1 MIRVLMKL
9 RIRDR
14 DHFRITLFRFTSTI
28 FLLTFA
34 FASPAM
40 AARSPSI
47 LHGLMIKGLVSEDR
61 PQRLAA
67 GDDFPTATATDSS
80 GNSYVTGFTEGTF
93 NGQTQQGQEDCFL
106 AKFNSSGVQQWAIQ
120 FGSSGSDICTGIS
133 LDSSNPPNVHV
144 VGYTDGTLPGQT
156 SNGLVDFFLGK
167 FASNTGTQTWLV
179 QMGTLKDDYAYGVA
193 CDTSNRAYIVGS
205 TRDALPGFT
214 NLGNSDAFL
223 ISMNTNGTVRW
234 YKQFGTNKDEEALA
248 VARDNSNRFFPVG
261 YTQGTMPGQTYAG
274 SLDAWVARYGANGK
288 QNWIRQFGTSGAD
301 QAIGVSVVGSSG
313 ITNIV
318 GTTTG
323 SFSGFTNAG
332 GVDYFLMRRALNGNQ
347 TFVRQD
353 GTSENDNATCSCS
366 DTAGNPLLGGR
377 TRGSFSGF
385 TNQGESDVWLAEY
398 STTGNLSWRQQ
409 RGTSGDDT
417 LNGLSCT
424 TTGINNSA
432 GSTAGTYPGE
442 TALGAEDAVLM
453 RYSATGSLTWTTQ
466 FGTAN

>member
-1 MIRVLMKL
+1 MIRVSMRSRTRIRNYL
-9 RIRDR
+9 RIP
-14 DHFRITLFRFTSTI
+14 FFGFVLILSLF
-28 FLLTFA
+28 TFA
-34 FASPAM
+34 FAKSAM
-40 AARSPSI
+40 AGRSPSI
-47 LHGLMIKGLVSEDR
+47 LHGLKIKGFASEER
-61 PQRLAA
+61 LQRFEA
-67 GDDFPTATATDSS
+67 GDDFPTATSTDSS
-80 GNSYVTGFTEGTF
+80 GNTYVTGFTEGTF
-93 NGQTQQGQEDCFL
+93 SGQTQQGQEDCFL

-120 FGSSGSDICTGIS
+120 FGSAGSDICTGIS

-156 SNGLVDFFLGK
+156 ANGLVDFFLGK
-167 FASNTGTQTWLV
+167 FASTTGAQTWLV
-179 QMGTLKDDYAYGVA
+179 QIGTLKDDYAYGVA
-193 CDTSNRAYIVGS
+193 CDSSNRAYIVGS

-234 YKQFGTNKDEEALA
+234 YEQFGTNKDEEALA
-248 VARDNSNRFFPVG
+248 LARDNSNRFFPVG

-274 SLDAWVARYGANGK
+274 SLDAWVARFAQNGN
-288 QNWIRQFGTSGAD
+288 QNWVRQFGTSGAD

-323 SFSGFTNAG
+323 AFSGYTNAG

-347 TFVRQD
+347 TYVRQD
-353 GTSENDNATCSCS
+353 GTSANDIATCSCS
-366 DTAGNPLLGGR
+366 DTSGNPLLAGR
-377 TRGSFSGF
+377 TSGSFPGF
-385 TNQGESDVWLAEY
+385 TNQGESDIWLAEY
-398 STTGNLSWRQQ
+398 STTGTLSWRQQ
-409 RGTSGDDT
+409 RGTSGYDT